1 MCNGVETT
9 PQGVVCVRVAPDAL
23 MRQANKEYLNMFT
36 VVDLNSGEELFSY
49 ESRTAAL
56 NMTNYLN
63 RWAQDRRVGVNPP
76 AHKDAYQQEAGNATS
91 YV

>member
-1 MCNGVETT
+1 MSK
-9 PQGVVCVRVAPDAL
+9 PHLGVVCILVAPDAP
-23 MRQANKEYLNMFT
+23 MRQANKGMNMFT

-63 RWAQDRRVGVNPP
+63 RWAPDRRVGVNPP
-76 AHKDAYQQEAGNATS
+76 AHKDAYQQEAGNTTS